1 MKKIIAGFVIG
12 VVFAIGV
19 LADSCVSV
27 TASHVNVF
35 VVFLFS
41 GNSDFNE
48 LALHLQT
55 EMQMTASSNQV
66 HIIKKPPYVG
76 IAHVLD
82 SGKSILMQIDEGTV
96 IEDRWANFVEEYM
109 GAKPYEEI
117 GTYHGSINFVC
128 PCEKATK

>member
-55 EMQMTASSNQV
+55 KMQMTASSNQV

-82 SGKSILMQIDEGTV
+82 SGKSILMQIDEGTTNRCV
-96 IEDRWANFVEEYM
+96 
-109 GAKPYEEI
+109 
-117 GTYHGSINFVC
+117 SIHVQKHQTMKRRPHLKLC
-128 PCEKATK
+128 VKQLYRLLTSTK